1 MSEWDFLAAL
11 AEGADCGILLDVN
24 NIYVTARNLGFDPVC
39 YIEGIPP
46 ARVGQ
51 FHLAGFTD
59 MGTYLFDTHSAPVHE
74 DVWDLYRLAVRRFGD
89 VATLVEWDA
98 DIPPWERLRAEAE
111 RAATEAREA
120 TRKDRANEH
129 GRTPADAA

>member
-1 MSEWDFLAAL
+1 MSEWEFLAAV

-24 NIYVTARNLGFDPVC
+24 NIYVSARNLGFDPVR

-74 DVWDLYRLAVRRFGD
+74 DVWELYRLAVRRFGD
-89 VATLVEWDA
+89 AGDA
-98 DIPPWERLRAEAE
+98 GRVGRRHSSARNGLRAEAE
-111 RAATEAREA
+111 RARARG
-120 TRKDRANEH
+120 RAPRRE
-129 GRTPADAA
+129 RIKPT